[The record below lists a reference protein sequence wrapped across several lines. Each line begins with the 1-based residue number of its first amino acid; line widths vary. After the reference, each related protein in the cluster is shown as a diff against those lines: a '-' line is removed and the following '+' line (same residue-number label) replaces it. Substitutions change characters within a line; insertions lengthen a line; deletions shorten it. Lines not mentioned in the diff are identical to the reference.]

1 MKTILMVMLV
11 LVASAATAVAGYFYG
26 FNQGQTQAQNI
37 RAEFFSQ
44 RAGALGNPPS
54 VGGPNASADPNQ
66 GGPRG
71 GGNVAARGTVGVI
84 KSVQGNTLQL
94 TEANGSTVNVTLDA
108 QTTIQKMTPATN
120 ADLQVGQRVTIQGNV
135 SGNTVAARTII
146 LGMGQ

>member
-54 VGGPNASADPNQ
+54 AGGSNTAPDANQ